1 MNWYLSEPT
10 SVDSVLQ
17 AGLRYLEVICALVGV
32 IAVLMLLI
40 ALLHIIFAI
49 RSPNS
54 YGELHRFGEATKRV
68 DGVLPTRAPRKRLL
82 HIGHVR
88 G

>member
-1 MNWYLSEPT
+1 MNWYLSDPT

-17 AGLRYLEVICALVGV
+17 AGLRYLEVVCALVGV

-49 RSPNS
+49 RWSNS
-54 YGELHRFGEATKRV
+54 QADLHRFGEETKRAH
-68 DGVLPTRAPRKRLL
+68 GVPPTPTPRKKLL
-82 HIGHVR
+82 HVGHVR